1 MVSDVIRFSNGG
13 AGIAEAL
20 SQAEKTAAFRGL
32 EKREALHLRL
42 FAEEMLGMARS
53 LTGEREGDFW
63 IESEGR
69 RFCLHLKV
77 ITSMNAEKRK
87 NLLAASSTGKNAAAK
102 GFMGKVRDLFERML
116 EDGGAAYGAAMDAN
130 SAFAVSVPFG
140 AENAPGIW
148 MLTTYKQ
155 TLHDANASR
164 EEWDELE
171 RSVISR
177 LADEVKIAIGGDVV
191 EMTVEKTFQ

>member
-13 AGIAEAL
+13 NGVAEAL
-20 SQAEKTAAFRGL
+20 TQAEKTAAFRDL

-69 RFCLHLKV
+69 QFRLHLKV
-77 ITSMNAEKRK
+77 TTPMNAEKRK
-87 NLLAASSTGKNAAAK
+87 NLLAASTSGKNAAAV
-102 GFMGKVRDLFERML
+102 GFMGKIRDLFERSFEAPGGIYLSPL
-116 EDGGAAYGAAMDAN
+116 E
-130 SAFAVSVPFG
+130 SAGPFALSIPFG
-140 AENAPGIW
+140 PENAPGVW
-148 MLTTYKQ
+148 TLTTYKNVLRD
-155 TLHDANASR
+155 TDAAPDQ
-164 EEWDELE
+164 WDELE

-177 LADEVKIAIGGDVV
+177 LADEVKIAIDGGDV
-191 EMTVEKTFQ
+191 EMVVEKTFL

>member
-1 MVSDVIRFSNGG
+1 MVSDKIRFSNGG
-13 AGIAEAL
+13 AGIVEAL
-20 SQAEKTAAFRGL
+20 AQAEKTAAFREL

-77 ITSMNAEKRK
+77 ITPMNAEKRK
-87 NLLAASSTGKNAAAK
+87 NLLAASTSGKNAAAV
-102 GFMGKVRDLFERML
+102 GFMGKIRDLFERSF
-116 EDGGAAYGAAMDAN
+116 EAPGGAYLSPVE
-130 SAFAVSVPFG
+130 SAGPFALSVPFG
-140 AENAPGIW
+140 PENAPGVW
-148 MLTTYKQ
+148 TLSTYRHELRQ
-155 TLHDANASR
+155 AETEGDR
-164 EEWDELE
+164 WDELE

-177 LADEVKIAIGGDVV
+177 LADEVKIAIGGGEV
-191 EMTVEKTFQ
+191 EMTVEKTF